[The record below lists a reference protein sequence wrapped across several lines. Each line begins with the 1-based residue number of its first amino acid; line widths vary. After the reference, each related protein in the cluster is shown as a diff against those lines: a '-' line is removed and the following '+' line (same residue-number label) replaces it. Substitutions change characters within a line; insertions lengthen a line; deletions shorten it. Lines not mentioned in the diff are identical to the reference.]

1 MVILKLNNTTTKHL
15 NQNRMTW
22 IDNIFLGVFISLTI
36 SVGVIVLTLCY
47 LEWENYKNKKNK

>member
-1 MVILKLNNTTTKHL
+1 
-15 NQNRMTW
+15 MTW

>member
-1 MVILKLNNTTTKHL
+1 
-15 NQNRMTW
+15 MTW

-36 SVGVIVLTLCY
+36 SVGVIVLTLFY